1 MKLADYKIIKMEKST
16 RNLLIIIGVVAV
28 GITAYYF
35 YDKNKKKKNL
45 SLGVTADSKK
55 NTVTFTRS

>member
-1 MKLADYKIIKMEKST
+1 MEKST

-28 GITAYYF
+28 GVTAYYF
-35 YDKNKKKKNL
+35 YDKKKKNL